1 MAADYAGSGDSAMV
15 CRFDVGLVLIKGVIT
30 I

>member
-15 CRFDVGLVLIKGVIT
+15 RGFDVGLVLIKGVIT